1 MSGDGYRNLDGD
13 RLVLSNCEEVYVKA
27 VVLYRV
33 ELELVKNCEV
43 LLAVAELKVNDIRCR
58 SVGKTFKIFLCDSE
72 ENVLDTCAVDVAWY
86 KTLFAEFFDCRLVAG
101 LTNLA
106 VQCEMFHFFNLFK
119 MCYSVLQPGQDPIA
133 PKASAFSRVR
143 FRLKMRREDS
153 NNFRKRK
160 IMLRIFFQ
168 GGTET
173 ESNHNVHGQTFE

>member
-58 SVGKTFKIFLCDSE
+58 SFGKTFKIFLCDSE

-86 KTLFAEFFDCRLVAG
+86 T
-101 LTNLA
+101 
-106 VQCEMFHFFNLFK
+106 
-119 MCYSVLQPGQDPIA
+119 SVL
-133 PKASAFSRVR
+133 AF
-143 FRLKMRREDS
+143 L
-153 NNFRKRK
+153 
-160 IMLRIFFQ
+160 
-168 GGTET
+168 
-173 ESNHNVHGQTFE
+173 